1 MSEEYY
7 KVLHETDANQIRL
20 TINEFRDIE
29 YLHFRKYF
37 LDFDGNWLPSKDG
50 VSMPLS
56 IANTQG
62 LLEAMLDILAL
73 TESKTILEDHFK
85 EQIDKIYDN

>member
-37 LDFDGNWLPSKDG
+37 LEFDGNWLPSKDG